1 MTAVGGA
8 ATKAARGAAATVAG
22 DVALTTSGGAA
33 SITELTASWKL
44 VDDATMGDTNG
55 DPNKEIGVT
64 IDLAAMVVESP
75 VAVGEPTE
83 SKAPTVGDWV
93 LMERS
98 YVIMKPS
105 SSNPFFSHV
114 ATWER
119 LVGGNGASK
128 S

>member
-1 MTAVGGA
+1 MDGA
-8 ATKAARGAAATVAG
+8 ATAA
-22 DVALTTSGGAA
+22 GGAA
-33 SITELTASWKL
+33 STTELTASWKL
-44 VDDATMGDTNG
+44 VDGATMGDTDG
-55 DPNKEIGVT
+55 DPNVEIGVT

-98 YVIMKPS
+98 YVIMEPS
-105 SSNPFFSHV
+105 SSDPFFPQI